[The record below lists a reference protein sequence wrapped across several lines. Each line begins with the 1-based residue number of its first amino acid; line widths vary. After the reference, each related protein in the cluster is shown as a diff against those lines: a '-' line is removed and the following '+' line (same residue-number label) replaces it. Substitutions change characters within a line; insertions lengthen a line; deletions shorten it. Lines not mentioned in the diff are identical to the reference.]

1 MMKIVSRNEVLSL
14 IEHTSGVTKDEGSV
28 NGDSDEDFDDSDDEN
43 AFDYWSL
50 GGKSQKVQLDQI
62 EEVLFRHFFFGSVKS
77 QKRKFDKQAIQIK
90 TNSILISIE
99 SQK

>member
-62 EEVLFRHFFFGSVKS
+62 EEVLFRHFFLDLSKVK
-77 QKRKFDKQAIQIK
+77 KENLINKQFKSKLTQF
-90 TNSILISIE
+90 SF
-99 SQK
+99 Q